1 LPFLQNCEIADT
13 IVRYNV
19 AVAVSANISV
29 RLMKTRSKY
38 DGDIVM
44 AIIKT
49 RVYNVAKEMNRV
61 EQLANGWLLCHIN

>member
-1 LPFLQNCEIADT
+1 MYLPFLQNCEIADT

-19 AVAVSANISV
+19 AASISANISV

-49 RVYNVAKEMNRV
+49 RVYKRGQGN
-61 EQLANGWLLCHIN
+61 EQGGTTS